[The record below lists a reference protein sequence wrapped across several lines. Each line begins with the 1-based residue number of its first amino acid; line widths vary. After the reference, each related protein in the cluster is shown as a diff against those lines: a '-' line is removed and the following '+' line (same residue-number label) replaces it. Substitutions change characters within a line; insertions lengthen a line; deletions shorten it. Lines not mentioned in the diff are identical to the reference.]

1 MSAHARNSEP
11 PGVRAAWS
19 PGAVTGQRGRAG
31 SGGPR
36 RCDPVSGVVLVV
48 AVACWARGAR

>member
-1 MSAHARNSEP
+1 MSAHARDGDP

-19 PGAVTGQRGRAG
+19 PGAMTGQRGSAG
-31 SGGPR
+31 RVPR

-48 AVACWARGAR
+48 AVACWARGVR